1 MWSLRFKKLSLTD
14 RNFWKLFF
22 SHANVEETC
31 FWELNVIIEIYTS
44 LANLKT
50 ANPYFF
56 KLFKN
61 TCVWVSLLKKR
72 VQQKRFLVSF
82 AKFLKTPFLSEH
94 LQWLLLLFWLWN
106 HVLSQQQKNKV
117 RFVGSLCCGVA
128 GGPGEASSFGW
139 FLGGFR
145 WFLLV
150 AGDIGWFQGFAVL
163 VVTRISRHSEE
174 LFLYCTHEHTWL
186 TEVIRVFYSNQD
198 SKKKIITV
206 LSPSVLKISDYFLYS
221 VVLFPILLFPILY
234 SMSDK
239 KLLLKK
245 II

>member
-1 MWSLRFKKLSLTD
+1 MWSLRFKKLLLTD
-14 RNFWKLFF
+14 RNFWELFF

-31 FWELNVIIEIYTS
+31 FRELSVINEIYTS

-72 VQQKRFLVSF
+72 LQHRRFPVSF
-82 AKFLKTPFLSEH
+82 AKFLRTSFLSEH
-94 LQWLLLLFWLWN
+94 LRWLLLLFWLWN

-117 RFVGSLCCGVA
+117 WFVGSLCGEVA
-128 GGPGEASSFGW
+128 GGSGEASSFGW

-145 WFLLV
+145 WFFWLRV
-150 AGDIGWFQGFAVL
+150 ISDGFRWFAVL
-163 VVTRISRHSEE
+163 VVTQISRHSEE

-186 TEVIRVFYSNQD
+186 TEAIRVFYSN
-198 SKKKIITV
+198 
-206 LSPSVLKISDYFLYS
+206 
-221 VVLFPILLFPILY
+221 
-234 SMSDK
+234 
-239 KLLLKK
+239 
-245 II
+245 